1 MLNPQSPIVRE
12 TQLPKP
18 AGAMDAGDM
27 RDFVP
32 KAVGSEN
39 IWVIDDV
46 RAAISKARDV
56 SDEGLILVPGSLYLI
71 GEIKAN
77 L

>member
-1 MLNPQSPIVRE
+1 
-12 TQLPKP
+12 
-18 AGAMDAGDM
+18 MDAGDM